1 MCLSV
6 MRNNASV
13 MQINDCT
20 VNQIDARLSACDNIE
35 NSIDV
40 IQKQAEAMRQS
51 ILKEAFEGRLV

>member
-1 MCLSV
+1 M
-6 MRNNASV
+6 M
-13 MQINDCT
+13 T
-20 VNQIDARLSACDNIE
+20 VNQIDARLSACDNIK